1 MQHTASQ
8 EIFKSDGLQN
18 ALTRGDAS
26 ARRLPAKA
34 MMEHQGLEDFKGDI
48 RPTLIEHRN
57 RSKQPCVNIPA
68 EL

>member
-26 ARRLPAKA
+26 ARRLRAKA
-34 MMEHQGLEDFKGDI
+34 MMEDQGIDDFKGDI
-48 RPTLIEHRN
+48 HPTLIEHRN
-57 RSKQPCVNIPA
+57 RSKQPCINIPA

>member
-26 ARRLPAKA
+26 TRRLPAKA
-34 MMEHQGLEDFKGDI
+34 MMEHQGIDDFKGDI
-48 RPTLIEHRN
+48 HPTLIEHRN
-57 RSKQPCVNIPA
+57 RSKQPCINIPA

>member
-18 ALTRGDAS
+18 ALTRADAS

-34 MMEHQGLEDFKGDI
+34 MMEHQGIDDFKGDI
-48 RPTLIEHRN
+48 HPTLIEHRN
-57 RSKQPCVNIPA
+57 RSKQPCKNIPG

>member
-34 MMEHQGLEDFKGDI
+34 MMEHQGIDDFKGDI
-48 RPTLIEHRN
+48 HPTLIEQRN
-57 RSKQPCVNIPA
+57 RSQQPCVNIPA